1 MMDEIYS
8 LLTGALEVFCDL
20 SSSEYENYHIFHDI
34 TNKKFKQLK
43 RKYPIEEI
51 AGKGSDFDRSKN
63 IMRWLHENVMHNGNN
78 PDIEIIKMDPL
89 ILLNYSFAKGN
100 KKGLVCRHQAV
111 LFTECCLAIGLIA
124 RTLHCLPFSP
134 YDFETHVVS
143 MIYLRE
149 LKKWVLFDTTN
160 NAYFINAKGI
170 PLSPIEA
177 RYYLGKNDINVNDD
191 IQPRNGNKIETK
203 TSEYKK
209 YMAKN
214 LFYIKYWAMNTYGTD
229 LVKNQKTYYLIPRG
243 FDVKNREIL
252 YCEYGTKN
260 TPEPF
265 SSGWE
270 KELIKAKRRIINIVS
285 EKQFLQ
291 I

>member
-89 ILLNYSFAKGN
+89 ILLNYSFAKGYM
-100 KKGLVCRHQAV
+100 KGLVCRHQAV
-111 LFTECCLAIGLIA
+111 LFTECCLGIGLIA

-177 RYYLGKNDINVNDD
+177 RYYSIILL
-191 IQPRNGNKIETK
+191 
-203 TSEYKK
+203 
-209 YMAKN
+209 
-214 LFYIKYWAMNTYGTD
+214 LFHCSYIIY
-229 LVKNQKTYYLIPRG
+229 
-243 FDVKNREIL
+243 
-252 YCEYGTKN
+252 
-260 TPEPF
+260 
-265 SSGWE
+265 
-270 KELIKAKRRIINIVS
+270 IIMFPN
-285 EKQFLQ
+285 
-291 I
+291 